1 VCFDVPTLG
10 CSDPPIVI
18 VGCDKSSKWMVSVI
32 LTISRRGY
40 VGDES
45 LTFPISR
52 KAQGSIAIIHS
63 YDWKRGRSLQTYCQS
78 RTSVSLLKSLK
89 R

>member
-1 VCFDVPTLG
+1 MCFDVPTLG

-18 VGCDKSSKWMVSVI
+18 VGCDMSSKWMVSVI
-32 LTISRRGY
+32 LTIFRRGY
-40 VGDES
+40 VSNEN
-45 LTFPISR
+45 LTFRISR
-52 KAQGSIAIIHS
+52 KAQGSVAIIHIH
-63 YDWKRGRSLQTYCQS
+63 DWKRGRSLQTYCQS